1 MRTSQAPFLETE
13 LQRSAFF
20 HCIYG
25 AVGAAIEE
33 GVVQRQKSLEM
44 SSTYQGFT
52 PFQCT
57 YTQSMVEPLNV
68 MGSSNGRRP
77 PGVVSKTTQVQGVLV
92 LVLVDRSHTS
102 VRAAHAAAIRP

>member
-1 MRTSQAPFLETE
+1 
-13 LQRSAFF
+13 
-20 HCIYG
+20 
-25 AVGAAIEE
+25 
-33 GVVQRQKSLEM
+33 
-44 SSTYQGFT
+44 
-52 PFQCT
+52 
-57 YTQSMVEPLNV
+57 MVEPLNV